1 MKKYNINQEIP
12 VPPPMPEDTGNPVE
26 HMLSSIDYQH
36 EFSQEEKR
44 LDGKIE
50 SLRQAVSDVDSYITS
65 AKEMCDRMVELAKV
79 IETGCSKLSEI
90 ADYITDLKQQIENMV
105 IPAKITPDSFEEVK
119 KLVDNLILQANQQ
132 LERHRL
138 QQRQEWNAQ
147 NDNLKSVVR
156 ENKGVWLS
164 NKVFWWA
171 IGIFEVAVCLAIYF
185 GGNALLSAIRLHT
198 NNEKP
203 S

>member
-26 HMLSSIDYQH
+26 HMLSSIDHQH

-50 SLRQAVSDVDSYITS
+50 SLRQAVSDVDSHITS
-65 AKEMCDRMVELAKV
+65 AKEMCDRMIELGKI
-79 IETGCSKLSEI
+79 IETGCSKLGEI

-119 KLVDNLILQANQQ
+119 KRVDNLILQANQQ

-138 QQRQEWNAQ
+138 QQRQEWNVQ
-147 NDNLKSVVR
+147 NDHLKSVVR

-164 NKVFWWA
+164 NKVFWWV

-185 GGNALLSAIRLHT
+185 GGNALLSVIW
-198 NNEKP
+198 
-203 S
+203 

>member
-119 KLVDNLILQANQQ
+119 KLVDNLIQQTNQL
-132 LERHRL
+132 LEHHRL
-138 QQRQEWNAQ
+138 QQRQEWNVQ
-147 NDNLKSVVR
+147 NDHLKSVVR
-156 ENKGVWLS
+156 NNKGIWLS
-164 NKVFWWA
+164 NKVFWLA

-185 GGNALLSAIRLHT
+185 GGNALLSAIR
-198 NNEKP
+198 
-203 S
+203 

>member
-26 HMLSSIDYQH
+26 HMLSSIDYQY

-79 IETGCSKLSEI
+79 IETGCSKLCEI

-119 KLVDNLILQANQQ
+119 KRVDNLILQANQQ

-185 GGNALLSAIRLHT
+185 GGNALLSAIR
-198 NNEKP
+198 
-203 S
+203 

>member
-12 VPPPMPEDTGNPVE
+12 VPPPMPKGTVNPVK

-36 EFSQEEKR
+36 EFDQEEKR
-44 LDGKIE
+44 LDAKIE
-50 SLRQAVSDVDSYITS
+50 ALRQAISDLDSHITS
-65 AKEMCDRMVELAKV
+65 AKEMCNRMVELAKV
-79 IETGCSKLSEI
+79 VETGCSKLGEI

-119 KLVDNLILQANQQ
+119 KRVDNLILQANQQ

-138 QQRQEWNAQ
+138 QQRQEWNVQ
-147 NDNLKSVVR
+147 NDHLKSVVR

-185 GGNALLSAIRLHT
+185 GGNALLSTIR
-198 NNEKP
+198 
-203 S
+203 

>member
-12 VPPPMPEDTGNPVE
+12 VPLPMPEDTANPVK
-26 HMLSSIDYQH
+26 HMLSSIDHEH

-44 LDGKIE
+44 LDAKIE
-50 SLRQAVSDVDSYITS
+50 ALRQAVSDLDSHVTS
-65 AKEMCDRMVELAKV
+65 AKEMCDRMIELGKV

-105 IPAKITPDSFEEVK
+105 IPAKITPDSFDEVK
-119 KLVDNLILQANQQ
+119 KRVNDLILQVNQQ

-138 QQRQEWNAQ
+138 QQRQEWNVQ
-147 NDNLKSVVR
+147 NDHLKSVVR
-156 ENKGVWLS
+156 ENKGIWLS
-164 NKVFWWA
+164 NKVFWWT

-185 GGNALLSAIRLHT
+185 GGNALLSAIR
-198 NNEKP
+198 
-203 S
+203 

>member
-1 MKKYNINQEIP
+1 
-12 VPPPMPEDTGNPVE
+12 
-26 HMLSSIDYQH
+26 MLSSIDHQH
-36 EFSQEEKR
+36 EFDQEEIR
-44 LDGKIE
+44 LDAKIE
-50 SLRQAVSDVDSYITS
+50 SLRQAISDMDSHITS

-79 IETGCSKLSEI
+79 IERGCSKLGEI

-105 IPAKITPDSFEEVK
+105 IPAKITPDSFEEIK
-119 KLVDNLILQANQQ
+119 KRVNELILQANQL

-147 NDNLKSVVR
+147 NDHLKSVVR

-203 S
+203 N

>member
-12 VPPPMPEDTGNPVE
+12 VPPSVPEDTGNPVE
-26 HMLSSIDYQH
+26 HMLSSIDHRH
-36 EFSQEEKR
+36 EFNQEDKR

-50 SLRQAVSDVDSYITS
+50 SLRQAVSDVDSHITS
-65 AKEMCDRMVELAKV
+65 TKEMCDRMIELGKV

-119 KLVDNLILQANQQ
+119 KRVDNLILQANQQ
-132 LERHRL
+132 LERHRI

-147 NDNLKSVVR
+147 NDHLKSVVR

-164 NKVFWWA
+164 NKVFWWV
-171 IGIFEVAVCLAIYF
+171 IGVFEVAVCLAIYF
-185 GGNALLSAIRLHT
+185 GGNALLSAIR
-198 NNEKP
+198 
-203 S
+203 

>member
-12 VPPPMPEDTGNPVE
+12 VPPPMPKDTVNPVE

-36 EFSQEEKR
+36 EFDQEEKR
-44 LDGKIE
+44 LDARIE
-50 SLRQAVSDVDSYITS
+50 SLRQAISDLDSHITS
-65 AKEMCDRMVELAKV
+65 AKEMCDCMVELAKV
-79 IETGCSKLSEI
+79 VETGCSKLGEI

-119 KLVDNLILQANQQ
+119 KRVDDLIQQANNL
-132 LERHRL
+132 LEQHRL

-147 NDNLKSVVR
+147 NDHLKSVVR
-156 ENKGVWLS
+156 NNKGVWLS
-164 NKVFWWA
+164 NKVFWWT

-185 GGNALLSAIRLHT
+185 GGNALLSAIR
-198 NNEKP
+198 
-203 S
+203 

>member
-79 IETGCSKLSEI
+79 IETGCSKLGEI
-90 ADYITDLKQQIENMV
+90 ADYITDLKQQIENMI

-119 KLVDNLILQANQQ
+119 KRVNDMIQQANQL
-132 LERHRL
+132 LEHHRL
-138 QQRQEWNAQ
+138 QQRQEWNVQ
-147 NDNLKSVVR
+147 NDHLKSVVR
-156 ENKGVWLS
+156 ENKGIWLS
-164 NKVFWWA
+164 NKVFWWV

-185 GGNALLSAIRLHT
+185 GGNALVSAIR
-198 NNEKP
+198 
-203 S
+203 

>member
-90 ADYITDLKQQIENMV
+90 ADYITDLKHQIENMV
-105 IPAKITPDSFEEVK
+105 IPAKITPDSFEEVQK
-119 KLVDNLILQANQQ
+119 RVNDLIQQTNQL
-132 LERHRL
+132 LEHHRL
-138 QQRQEWNAQ
+138 QQRQEWNVQ
-147 NDNLKSVVR
+147 NDHLKSVVR
-156 ENKGVWLS
+156 NNKGIWLS

-171 IGIFEVAVCLAIYF
+171 IGIFEVAVCLAVYF
-185 GGNALLSAIRLHT
+185 GGNALLSIIR
-198 NNEKP
+198 
-203 S
+203 

>member
-1 MKKYNINQEIP
+1 MKKYNINQETP

-105 IPAKITPDSFEEVK
+105 IPAKITPDSFEEVQK
-119 KLVDNLILQANQQ
+119 RVNDLIQQTNQL
-132 LERHRL
+132 LEHHRL
-138 QQRQEWNAQ
+138 QQRQEWNVQ
-147 NDNLKSVVR
+147 NDHLKSVVR
-156 ENKGVWLS
+156 NNKGIWLS
-164 NKVFWWA
+164 NKVFWLA

-185 GGNALLSAIRLHT
+185 GGNALLSAIR
-198 NNEKP
+198 
-203 S
+203 

>member
-1 MKKYNINQEIP
+1 MDN
-12 VPPPMPEDTGNPVE
+12 
-26 HMLSSIDYQH
+26 
-36 EFSQEEKR
+36 R
-44 LDGKIE
+44 
-50 SLRQAVSDVDSYITS
+50 ITF

-90 ADYITDLKQQIENMV
+90 VDYITDLKQQIENMI

-119 KLVDNLILQANQQ
+119 KCVDDLMQQANQL

-138 QQRQEWNAQ
+138 QQRQECNVQ
-147 NDNLKSVVR
+147 NDHLRSIVR
-156 ENKGVWLS
+156 ENKGIWLS

-185 GGNALLSAIRLHT
+185 GGNALLSAIR
-198 NNEKP
+198 
-203 S
+203 

>member
-12 VPPPMPEDTGNPVE
+12 VPPPMPKDTVNPVE

-36 EFSQEEKR
+36 EFDQEEKR
-44 LDGKIE
+44 LDARIE
-50 SLRQAVSDVDSYITS
+50 SLRQAISDLDSHITS

-79 IETGCSKLSEI
+79 VETGCSKLGEI

-105 IPAKITPDSFEEVK
+105 IPAKITPDSFNEVK
-119 KLVDNLILQANQQ
+119 KRIDDMIQQANRL

-138 QQRQEWNAQ
+138 QQRQEWNVQ
-147 NDNLKSVVR
+147 NDHLKSVVR
-156 ENKGVWLS
+156 ENKGIWLS
-164 NKVFWWA
+164 SKVFWWA

-185 GGNALLSAIRLHT
+185 GGNALFYAIR
-198 NNEKP
+198 
-203 S
+203 

>member
-12 VPPPMPEDTGNPVE
+12 VPPPMPKDTVNPVK

-36 EFSQEEKR
+36 EFDQEEKR
-44 LDGKIE
+44 LDAKIE
-50 SLRQAVSDVDSYITS
+50 ALRQAISDLDSHITS

-79 IETGCSKLSEI
+79 VETGCSKLGEI

-119 KLVDNLILQANQQ
+119 KRVDNLILQANQQ

-147 NDNLKSVVR
+147 NDHLKSVVR

-164 NKVFWWA
+164 NKVFWW
-171 IGIFEVAVCLAIYF
+171 
-185 GGNALLSAIRLHT
+185 
-198 NNEKP
+198 P
-203 S
+203 

>member
-12 VPPPMPEDTGNPVE
+12 VPPSVPEDTGNPVE

-138 QQRQEWNAQ
+138 QQRQERNAQ

-171 IGIFEVAVCLAIYF
+171 IGIFEVAVCLAVYF
-185 GGNALLSAIRLHT
+185 GGNALLSIIR
-198 NNEKP
+198 
-203 S
+203 

>member
-26 HMLSSIDYQH
+26 HMLSSIDHRH
-36 EFSQEEKR
+36 EFNQEDKR

-50 SLRQAVSDVDSYITS
+50 SLRQAVSDVDSHITS
-65 AKEMCDRMVELAKV
+65 AKEMCDRMIELGKV

-119 KLVDNLILQANQQ
+119 KRVDNLILQANQQ

-171 IGIFEVAVCLAIYF
+171 IGIFEVVVCLAIYF
-185 GGNALLSAIRLHT
+185 GGNALVFAIR
-198 NNEKP
+198 
-203 S
+203 

>member
-79 IETGCSKLSEI
+79 IETGCSKLCEI

-119 KLVDNLILQANQQ
+119 KRVDNWILQANQQ

-185 GGNALLSAIRLHT
+185 GGNALLSAIR
-198 NNEKP
+198 
-203 S
+203 